1 MSLIAAVLGS
11 PVSHSLS
18 PAIHRAAFAAAGR
31 VGDYSAIEC
40 QANTLEATL
49 ISLRDGGAIGASV
62 TMPLKEEV
70 ITHLSSLSD
79 TAKELNAVNCVV
91 FSEGQVIGHNTDG
104 DGCCDAL
111 VEQGGADLSCASVV
125 LLGSGGTARAIALSV
140 LRHGAKV
147 IVVNRTT
154 EKADSMVRS
163 LSSYGKI
170 TVGSVTD
177 IAHAN
182 VLVNA
187 TSVGMNT
194 TESPVDVSLL
204 HSGLIVLD
212 AVYSPMETT
221 LLAAARRAG
230 CVAVDGLW
238 MLIHQARHQQI
249 LWFGQNPSAE
259 VMRSAAE
266 QELASRR
273 K

>member
-1 MSLIAAVLGS
+1 
-11 PVSHSLS
+11 
-18 PAIHRAAFAAAGR
+18 
-31 VGDYSAIEC
+31 
-40 QANTLEATL
+40 
-49 ISLRDGGAIGASV
+49 
-62 TMPLKEEV
+62 
-70 ITHLSSLSD
+70 
-79 TAKELNAVNCVV
+79 
-91 FSEGQVIGHNTDG
+91 
-104 DGCCDAL
+104 
-111 VEQGGADLSCASVV
+111 
-125 LLGSGGTARAIALSV
+125 
-140 LRHGAKV
+140 
-147 IVVNRTT
+147 
-154 EKADSMVRS
+154 MVRS

-170 TVGSVTD
+170 TVGSVAD
-177 IAHAN
+177 IAHTN

-204 HSGLIVLD
+204 HSNLIVLD

-221 LLAAARRAG
+221 LLAAARGAG

>member
-1 MSLIAAVLGS
+1 
-11 PVSHSLS
+11 
-18 PAIHRAAFAAAGR
+18 
-31 VGDYSAIEC
+31 
-40 QANTLEATL
+40 
-49 ISLRDGGAIGASV
+49 
-62 TMPLKEEV
+62 
-70 ITHLSSLSD
+70 
-79 TAKELNAVNCVV
+79 
-91 FSEGQVIGHNTDG
+91 
-104 DGCCDAL
+104 
-111 VEQGGADLSCASVV
+111 VEQGGVDLSNASVV
-125 LLGSGGTARAIALSV
+125 LLGGGGTARAIALSL
-140 LRHGAKV
+140 LRHGAQV

-154 EKADSMVRS
+154 EKADYMVRS

-170 TVGSVTD
+170 TVGSVAD
-177 IAHAN
+177 IAHTN

-204 HSGLIVLD
+204 HSKLIVLD

-221 LLAAARRAG
+221 LLATARRAG

>member
-1 MSLIAAVLGS
+1 MV
-11 PVSHSLS
+11 
-18 PAIHRAAFAAAGR
+18 FA
-31 VGDYSAIEC
+31 
-40 QANTLEATL
+40 
-49 ISLRDGGAIGASV
+49 
-62 TMPLKEEV
+62 
-70 ITHLSSLSD
+70 
-79 TAKELNAVNCVV
+79 
-91 FSEGQVIGHNTDG
+91 EGQVIGHNTDG

-111 VEQGGADLSCASVV
+111 VEQGGADLSSASVV
-125 LLGSGGTARAIALSV
+125 LLGGGGTARAIALSV
-140 LRHGAKV
+140 LRHGAQV

-170 TVGSVTD
+170 TVGSVAD

-182 VLVNA
+182 ILVNA

>member
-1 MSLIAAVLGS
+1 MSVIAAVLGS

-18 PAIHRAAFAAAGR
+18 PAIHRAAFVTAGR
-31 VGDYSAIEC
+31 AGDYSAIEC
-40 QANTLEATL
+40 QATTLEATL
-49 ISLRDGGAIGASV
+49 ISLRDGGAIGASI
-62 TMPLKEEV
+62 TMPLKEDV
-70 ITHLSSLSD
+70 ISHLSALSD
-79 TAKELNAVNCVV
+79 TTKELNPSN
-91 FSEGQVIGHNTDG
+91 
-104 DGCCDAL
+104 
-111 VEQGGADLSCASVV
+111 ASVV
-125 LLGSGGTARAIALSV
+125 LLGGGGTARAIALSL
-140 LRHGAKV
+140 LRHGAQV

-170 TVGSVTD
+170 TVGSVAD

-182 VLVNA
+182 ILVNA

>member
-1 MSLIAAVLGS
+1 MSIIAVVLGS

-18 PAIHRAAFAAAGR
+18 PAIHRAAFVAAGR
-31 VGDYSAIEC
+31 AGDYSAIEC

-49 ISLRDGGAIGASV
+49 ISLRDGGAIGASI
-62 TMPLKEEV
+62 TMPLKEDV
-70 ITHLSSLSD
+70 ITHLSALSD

-91 FSEGQVIGHNTDG
+91 FADGQVIGHNTDG

-111 VEQGGADLSCASVV
+111 VEQGGVDLSNASVV
-125 LLGSGGTARAIALSV
+125 LLGGGGTARAIALSL
-140 LRHGAKV
+140 LRHGAQV

-163 LSSYGKI
+163 LSSYGHI
-170 TVGSVTD
+170 TVGSVAD
-177 IAHAN
+177 LAHAD

-187 TSVGMNT
+187 TSVGMNSA
-194 TESPVDVSLL
+194 ESPVDASLL
-204 HSGLIVLD
+204 HSGLTVLD